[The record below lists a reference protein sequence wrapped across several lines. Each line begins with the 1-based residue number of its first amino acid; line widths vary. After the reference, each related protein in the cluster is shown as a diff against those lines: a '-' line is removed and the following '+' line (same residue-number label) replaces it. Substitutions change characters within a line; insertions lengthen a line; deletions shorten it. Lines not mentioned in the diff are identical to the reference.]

1 MLTADRYEALT
12 GQSAP
17 DDLPAAAALAETLL
31 HARTMQLLRKCEL
44 TGFALETWEQAL
56 ALQTAFIIERGG
68 VAALAGSTAGSITL
82 GRFSVSSQADSR
94 AADTEAWVLS
104 PAAAALLPTLIA
116 IGRGLS

>member
-68 VAALAGSTAGSITL
+68 MAALADSAAGSITL

-94 AADTEAWVLS
+94 AEAQALS
-104 PAAAALLPTLIA
+104 PAAASLLPTLIA